1 MSGRSS
7 VRELVAIG
15 LVLAGCKAGK
25 PDADPVAAAALAAK
39 LISNVPNAGGV
50 RVCTPEDYAPG
61 GFTITHLSAL
71 RLAKQPISDTPEH
84 KDWINPPELDAPAV
98 RTLLDPAADP
108 DAQRAAAGEMLAA
121 PYLLVYRVENVNA
134 PMALELKEPKRST
147 IGTRLIRYEQTG
159 KPTCVQVFLFQS
171 TKKVSDWAIDK
182 SDMTLIDPKVSKVLR
197 DDLNAVYIAKAP
209 RPAPAPQ

>member
-1 MSGRSS
+1 M
-7 VRELVAIG
+7 RELVAIG
-15 LVLAGCKAGK
+15 LVLASCKPGK
-25 PDADPVAAAALAAK
+25 PDADPAAAVALAAK
-39 LISNVPNAGGV
+39 LVNNVPNAGGV

-61 GFTITHLSAL
+61 GLTITHLSAL
-71 RLAKQPISDTPEH
+71 RLAKLPISDTPEH

-209 RPAPAPQ
+209 RPAPPPP